1 MNLHSLRICIDRM
14 MRDEAY
20 REAVNVVWLR
30 AGRFDFNSKNLIFTA
45 FHLIAPPCSLV
56 LAAVCNMHESTRMCA
71 LGLGNVLRVISAH
84 GSASIFDHPEEV
96 CEALSK
102 SMLNHNTS

>member
-1 MNLHSLRICIDRM
+1 

-30 AGRFDFNSKNLIFTA
+30 AGRCDFNYANLILSA
-45 FHLIAPPCSLV
+45 FRLIASSCSLV

-84 GSASIFDHPEEV
+84 GPASIFDHPEEV
-96 CEALSK
+96 CQALIK
-102 SMLNHNTS
+102 AMLSQYSS